1 MDEFRGIQ
9 TALFLML
16 LLQFTG
22 AATEQRFLFLAV
34 RDGDEAPLPCNS
46 VRDDQNNCDRTR
58 WIYTDS
64 RSRTAVVLVR
74 DGQID
79 KQAEDKSDRLSF
91 TENCSLVIKKLTEKD
106 DGRYDCRQI
115 RSGQRLSPDAVV
127 YLSFVTMTEQK
138 NSDEVTLNCSVSTY
152 DQCRHTVKWLFQRQD
167 VDEDGG
173 DLKTS
178 QSLCSASVTFRTS
191 HYIQTSS
198 YQSLKC
204 NVTDRFTGTPQ
215 LFPFRLSGEETTP
228 SGNNTAAERMK
239 CFGCGMEGHLIRTCP
254 KKQNAG
260 THNALWWFIFVS
272 VALAALI
279 MTVVAV
285 NVWRRIK
292 EKKTQ
297 TDEITVH
304 YDADDD
310 TVNYENI
317 T

>member
-22 AATEQRFLFLAV
+22 AATRQSFLSLAV
-34 RDGDEAPLPCNS
+34 RDGDEITLPCNS

-64 RSRTAVVLVR
+64 SSRTADLVR

-79 KQAEDKSDRLSF
+79 KQAEDKSDRRV

-138 NSDEVTLNCSVSTY
+138 NSDEVTLNCSVSILY
-152 DQCRHTVKWLFQRQD
+152 RRCKHTVKWLFQGLD
-167 VDEDGG
+167 VEKDNG

-191 HYIQTSS
+191 HYNQTSS

-204 NVTDRFTGTPQ
+204 NVTDRVTGTPQ
-215 LFPFRLSGEETTP
+215 LFPFRLSGEETTTESP
-228 SGNNTAAERMK
+228 TTTCGNCTE
-239 CFGCGMEGHLIRTCP
+239 
-254 KKQNAG
+254 AG
-260 THNALWWFIFVS
+260 NST
-272 VALAALI
+272 
-279 MTVVAV
+279 
-285 NVWRRIK
+285 
-292 EKKTQ
+292 
-297 TDEITVH
+297 
-304 YDADDD
+304 
-310 TVNYENI
+310 
-317 T
+317 